1 MTNEQINQFMGDIM
15 GCFSCMSEKDA
26 WKIRLS
32 REYTDTKV
40 RYERLHAANVGRK
53 MSDNTKPFEQP
64 PYNVKEANL
73 LERQEKVMRE
83 YLDILEMRMA
93 LADISF

>member
-1 MTNEQINQFMGDIM
+1 MNDEQIKSFMGDVM
-15 GCFSCMSEKDA
+15 SCFSCVNEKDA

-32 REYTDTKV
+32 REYADTKI
-40 RYERLHAANVGRK
+40 RYERLHSANVSRK
-53 MSDNTKPFEQP
+53 TNDNTRPCEEP

-73 LERQEKVMRE
+73 LDRQEKVMRE

-93 LADISF
+93 LSDIPF

>member
-1 MTNEQINQFMGDIM
+1 MTNEQIK
-15 GCFSCMSEKDA
+15 GCFSCMNEKDA

-40 RYERLHAANVGRK
+40 RYERLHAANVSRK
-53 MSDNTKPFEQP
+53 TNDDTP
-64 PYNVKEANL
+64 PCEEPLFNVIKEAKL

-93 LADISF
+93 LEDIPF

>member
-1 MTNEQINQFMGDIM
+1 MNENEIKQFMGDIM
-15 GCFSCMSEKDA
+15 GCFSCMNEKDA

-40 RYERLHAANVGRK
+40 RYERLHAANVSRK
-53 MSDNTKPFEQP
+53 TNDDTRPCEEP
-64 PYNVKEANL
+64 PYNVKEANP

-93 LADISF
+93 LADIPF

>member
-1 MTNEQINQFMGDIM
+1 MNENEIKQFMGDIM
-15 GCFSCMSEKDA
+15 GCFSCMNEKDA

-40 RYERLHAANVGRK
+40 RYERLHAANVSRK
-53 MSDNTKPFEQP
+53 TNDDTHPCEEPLF
-64 PYNVKEANL
+64 NVKEANL

-93 LADISF
+93 LANIPF